1 MNRQYASIATAVAI
15 CLAGCAADDGQGQ
28 PAAPSGSPSATQGA
42 VWFTSLRNS
51 HTSWGIE
58 RAWWTLNADGS
69 GEYATGKQP
78 PRSFQD
84 FDFEIRS
91 FQLPPDQTARVAALV
106 RGMQSDGFECKIY
119 VTDMPITVLRWTATS
134 GNGELSTYSGCTEES
149 GRVRYPVIEELEG
162 IIGSAAKD
170 QPIIRTVPNRSAN

>member
-1 MNRQYASIATAVAI
+1 MNRQIATLAAAI
-15 CLAGCAADDGQGQ
+15 TLCLAGCAVGESQT
-28 PAAPSGSPSATQGA
+28 PAPSGSSSAAQGGI
-42 VWFTSLRNS
+42 WFASLRNS

-91 FQLPPDQTARVAALV
+91 FQLTPDQTARVAALV
-106 RGMQSDGFECKIY
+106 RAMQSDGFECKMY
-119 VTDMPITVLRWTATS
+119 VTDMPTAVLRWTADA

-149 GRVRYPVIEELEG
+149 GRVRYPAIEELEG
-162 IIGSAAKD
+162 IISAAAKD
-170 QPIIRTVPNRSAN
+170 RPIIRTVPNKPAS